1 MIRRNLA
8 WILFGL
14 SFALNAFVI
23 GGFFYAKHYGPPW
36 GGERGGWIQR
46 LDNDWPASLKLQDN
60 QERAFRR
67 AFREMR
73 QRNAGR
79 ARELMQLR
87 QQIVT
92 ELRKD
97 RFDYAA
103 IDPLIDRAA
112 ALRGDIQKD
121 GIRTAEQMAE
131 TLRPE
136 QRALFREAVI
146 ARTQAVLS
154 PGGRP
159 REPRMREE
167 RR

>member
-23 GGFFYAKHYGPPW
+23 GGFFYTKHYGPPW
-36 GGERGGWIQR
+36 GGGRGHWIQR
-46 LDNDWPASLKLQDN
+46 LDSDWPASLKLQDD

-73 QRNAGR
+73 QRNVVR
-79 ARELMQLR
+79 SRELMQVR
-87 QQIVT
+87 QQLVT

-97 RFDYAA
+97 KFDYAA

-121 GIRTAEQMAE
+121 GMRTAEQMAE
-131 TLRPE
+131 ALRPE

-146 ARTQAVLS
+146 ARTRAVLS
-154 PGGRP
+154 TRGRP